1 MDARLLEYY
10 NRELRYMREL
20 GGEFARDFPKI
31 AGRLGLDSFECAD
44 PYVERLLEGFAFL
57 AARVHLK
64 IDGEFPRFSEQ
75 LLGLVCPHYLGPTP
89 SMAVVEFAPDER
101 QGGLKDGFKLPRGTA
116 LRARLPR
123 NDATCEYRTAHD
135 VTLWPIELRAL
146 TITPASGV
154 AEVKFPGKKP
164 AKAALTL
171 RLRTTNG
178 APFARTPIDELSL
191 FFRGTDAI
199 TWRLFEV
206 VLNGAIGLAARDP
219 SLAARDSKDGK
230 WTRIDGATVE
240 PFGTEDSA
248 ALLPVGPRAF
258 QGYRLLH
265 EYFAFPERFL
275 FARLRGLSRGIRECK
290 GNEIELLVA
299 LDRSDPSL
307 EPVVTPSNVSLFS
320 VPAVNLF
327 PKRAD
332 RVQLSDADHEY
343 HLVADRAH
351 PLDYEVHS
359 VTSVMGYAANGDM
372 VSEFSPFY
380 RSRHG
385 ANASAAAA
393 FYTLHRRE
401 RLSSGRQR
409 SQGPRSSYL
418 GSEVFLALVDG
429 RHGPFRPE
437 LRQLAVET
445 LCTNRDLPL
454 LMPVGQS
461 DTDFAMETGAPVKA
475 VRCIAGP
482 STPRPSQAVGET
494 TWRLVSHL
502 SLNYLTLTDV
512 SPEEGAAAMRE
523 LLALYADLG
532 DPASRRQISG
542 VRSSTSRPIV
552 RKLPIDGPPSFVRGV
567 EVTLDCD
574 ESMFEGTGVY
584 VLGLVL
590 SKFLARYA
598 SINSFVETVIRTQ
611 QRGEVARW
619 PLTAGLRPSL

>member
-10 NRELRYMREL
+10 NRELRYLREL

-75 LLGLVCPHYLGPTP
+75 LLGLVCPHYLAPTP
-89 SMAVVEFAPDER
+89 SMTVVELTPDER

-123 NDATCEYRTAHD
+123 NDASCEYRTAHD
-135 VTLWPIELRAL
+135 MTLWPIELKAL
-146 TITPASGV
+146 TLTPASGV
-154 AEVKFPGKKP
+154 PEVKFPGRS
-164 AKAALTL
+164 AKTSLVL

-178 APFARTPIDELSL
+178 APIAATPIDELTL
-191 FFRGTDAI
+191 FFRGSDAV
-199 TWRLFEV
+199 TWRLFELV
-206 VLNGAIGLAARDP
+206 VNGAIGLAARDP
-219 SLAARDSKDGK
+219 KAGS
-230 WTRIDGATVE
+230 WTRLDRARVE
-240 PFGTEDSA
+240 PFGLDDDA
-248 ALLPVGPRAF
+248 ALLPVGARSF

-265 EYFAFPERFL
+265 EYFAFPQRFL
-275 FARLRGLSRGIRECK
+275 FARVRGLSAGIRECK

-299 LDRSDPSL
+299 LDRSEPSL
-307 EPVVTPSNVSLFS
+307 EPVVTPSNLSLFS

-332 RVQLSDADHEY
+332 RIQLTDADHEY

-351 PLDYEVHS
+351 PMDYEVHS
-359 VTSVMGYAANGDM
+359 VTGVTGYAANGDA
-372 VSEFSPFY
+372 VHEFSPFY

-385 ANASAAAA
+385 AGASAAPA
-393 FYTLHRRE
+393 FFTVNRRE
-401 RLSSGRQR
+401 RLTSARQR

-418 GSEVFLALVDG
+418 GSEVFLGLVDG
-429 RHGPFRPE
+429 RHGPFRPD

-461 DTDFAMETGAPVKA
+461 DSDFALETGAPVKS

-482 STPRPSQAVGET
+482 SPPRPSHAVGET

-523 LLALYADLG
+523 LLSLYADLG
-532 DPASRRQISG
+532 DSASRRQISG

-552 RKLPIDGPPSFVRGV
+552 RKLPIEGPPSFVRGV
-567 EVTLDCD
+567 EMTIDCD
-574 ESMFEGTGVY
+574 ESTFEGTGVY

-590 SKFLARYA
+590 ARFLARYV

-619 PLTAGLRPSL
+619 PLTVGRRPTV

>member
-1 MDARLLEYY
+1 VDARLLEYY
-10 NRELRYMREL
+10 NRELRYLREL

-31 AGRLGLDSFECAD
+31 AGRLALDSFECAD

-75 LLGLVCPHYLGPTP
+75 LLNLVCPHYLGPTP
-89 SMAVVEFAPDER
+89 SMAVVEFSTDER
-101 QGGLKDGFKLPRGTA
+101 QGGLKDGFKVPRGTA

-123 NDATCEYRTAHD
+123 GDAICEYRTAHD
-135 VTLWPIELRAL
+135 VTLWPVELKAL
-146 TITPASGV
+146 TVSSTSGV
-154 AEVKFPGKKP
+154 PGVRFPGRPVKSV
-164 AKAALTL
+164 LTL

-178 APFARTPIDELSL
+178 APFAQTPIDELSL
-191 FFRGTDAI
+191 FFRGSDAI
-199 TWRLFEV
+199 TRRLFELV
-206 VLNGAIGLAARDP
+206 AGAAVGVAARDP
-219 SLAARDSKDGK
+219 KSGSWARLE
-230 WTRIDGATVE
+230 RATVE
-240 PFGTEDSA
+240 PFGTDDDA

-275 FARLRGLSRGIRECK
+275 FARLRGLSEGIRECK

-299 LDRSDPSL
+299 LARSDASL
-307 EPVVTPSNVSLFS
+307 EPAVTASNLSLFS
-320 VPAVNLF
+320 TPAVNLF

-332 RVQLSDADHEY
+332 RIQLSDADHEF

-351 PLDYEVHS
+351 PMDYEVHS
-359 VTSVMGYAANGDM
+359 VSGVTGYGANGDA
-372 VSEFSPFY
+372 VQEFSPFY

-385 ANASAAAA
+385 ASAREDPA
-393 FYTLHRRE
+393 FFTVNRRE

-429 RHGPFRPE
+429 HHGPFRPG
-437 LRQLAVET
+437 LRQLAVQT

-461 DTDFAMETGAPVKA
+461 HSDFAMETGAPVRA

-482 STPRPSQAVGET
+482 TPPRPSHAIGET

-512 SPEEGAAAMRE
+512 SPGEGAAALRE
-523 LLALYADLG
+523 LLSLYADLG
-532 DPASRRQISG
+532 DPACRRQISG
-542 VRSSTSRPIV
+542 VLSSASRPIV
-552 RKLPIDGPPSFVRGV
+552 RKLPVEGPPSFVRGI
-567 EVTLDCD
+567 EVIIDCD
-574 ESMFEGTGVY
+574 ESTFEGAGVY

-590 SKFLARYA
+590 SKFLARYV
-598 SINSFVETVIRTQ
+598 SINSFVETAIRTQ

-619 PLTAGLRPSL
+619 PLTVGRRPAV

>member
-1 MDARLLEYY
+1 MLDYY
-10 NRELRYMREL
+10 NRELRYLREL

-31 AGRLGLDSFECAD
+31 AGRLGLDAFECAD

-64 IDGEFPRFSEQ
+64 LDGEFPRFSEQ

-89 SMAVVEFAPDER
+89 SMAVVDFTPDER

-135 VTLWPIELRAL
+135 VTLWPIELKAL
-146 TITPASGV
+146 SVTSTSGV
-154 AEVKFPGKKP
+154 QEVTFPGRSVKSTF
-164 AKAALTL
+164 TL

-178 APFARTPIDELSL
+178 APFARTPIDELML
-191 FFRGTDAI
+191 FFRGADAV
-199 TWRLFEV
+199 TWRLFELV
-206 VLNGAIGLAARDP
+206 VSGAIGLATRDP
-219 SLAARDSKDGK
+219 KSGP
-230 WTRIDGATVE
+230 WTRVDGAKIE
-240 PFGTEDSA
+240 PFGAEDNA
-248 ALLPVGPRAF
+248 ALLPAGPRAF

-275 FARLRGLSRGIRECK
+275 FARMSGLLAGIRECK
-290 GNEIELLVA
+290 GNEVEILVA
-299 LDRSDPSL
+299 LDRADPLL
-307 EPVVTPSNVSLFS
+307 EPVVTASNVSLFS
-320 VPAVNLF
+320 TPAVNLF

-351 PLDYEVHS
+351 PLDYEVHTVSS
-359 VTSVMGYAANGDM
+359 VVGYAANGDA
-372 VSEFSPFY
+372 VQEFSPFY

-385 ANASAAAA
+385 AAAPAIPA
-393 FYTLHRRE
+393 FFTVSRRE
-401 RLSSGRQR
+401 RLSSARQR
-409 SQGPRSSYL
+409 SHGPRSSYL
-418 GSEVFLALVDG
+418 GSEVFLGLVDG
-429 RHGPFRPE
+429 RYGPYRPE

-454 LMPVGQS
+454 LMPVGQG
-461 DTDFAMETGAPVKA
+461 DTDFAMETGAPVRA

-482 STPRPSQAVGET
+482 SSPRPSHAVAET

-502 SLNYLTLTDV
+502 SLNYLTLTDA
-512 SPEEGAAAMRE
+512 SPEEGAAALRE
-523 LLALYADLG
+523 LLSLYADLG
-532 DPASRRQISG
+532 DAGSRRQISG
-542 VRSSTSRPIV
+542 VRSSSTRPIV
-552 RKLPIDGPPSFVRGV
+552 RKLPAEGPPSFVRGV
-567 EVTLDCD
+567 EVTIDCD
-574 ESMFEGTGVY
+574 ESTFEGTSVY

-590 SKFLARYA
+590 ARFMARYV

-619 PLTAGLRPSL
+619 PLTVGRRPAL

>member
-1 MDARLLEYY
+1 MDTRLLEYY
-10 NRELRYMREL
+10 SRELRYLREL
-20 GGEFARDFPKI
+20 GGEFAHDFPKI
-31 AGRLGLDSFECAD
+31 AARLGLDSFECAD

-89 SMAVVEFAPDER
+89 SMAVVEFTPDER

-135 VTLWPIELRAL
+135 VMLWPIEIKAL

-154 AEVKFPGKKP
+154 TEVKFPGRTM
-164 AKAALTL
+164 KAALTL

-178 APFARTPIDELSL
+178 APFARTPIDDLPL
-191 FFRGTDAI
+191 FFRGTDAV
-199 TWRLFEV
+199 TWRLFELV
-206 VLNGAIGLAARDP
+206 VGGAIGVAARDP
-219 SLAARDSKDGK
+219 KSGSWAR
-230 WTRIDGATVE
+230 IEGARVE
-240 PFGTEDSA
+240 PYGTEDDA

-275 FARLRGLSRGIRECK
+275 FAHLRGLSKGIRECM

-299 LDRSDPSL
+299 LDRADSSL
-307 EPVVTPSNVSLFS
+307 EPVVTPSNVSLFAA
-320 VPAVNLF
+320 PAVNLF

-332 RVQLSDADHEY
+332 RIQLSDADSEY
-343 HLVADRAH
+343 HLVPDRAH
-351 PLDYEVHS
+351 PMDYEVHT
-359 VTSVMGYAANGDM
+359 VTSVTGYAANGDA
-372 VSEFSPFY
+372 VHEFSPFY

-385 ANASAAAA
+385 VGATAAPA
-393 FYTLHRRE
+393 FFTVHRRE

-409 SQGPRSSYL
+409 NQGPRSSYL

-429 RHGPFRPE
+429 RHGPFRSS

-454 LMPVGQS
+454 LMPVGQG

-482 STPRPSQAVGET
+482 SSPRPSQAVAET

-512 SPEEGAAAMRE
+512 SPEEGAAALRE
-523 LLALYADLG
+523 LLSLYADLG
-532 DPASRRQISG
+532 DPASRRQITG
-542 VRSSTSRPIV
+542 VRSSSTRPIV
-552 RKLPIDGPPSFVRGV
+552 RKLPIEGPPSFVRGV
-567 EVTLDCD
+567 EVTVDCD
-574 ESMFEGTGVY
+574 ESTFEGTGVY

-590 SKFLARYA
+590 ARFMARYV

-619 PLTAGLRPSL
+619 PLTVGRRPAL

>member
-10 NRELRYMREL
+10 NPELRYLREL

-31 AGRLGLDSFECAD
+31 AGRLGLDAFECAD

-89 SMAVVEFAPDER
+89 SMAVVEFTPDER

-135 VTLWPIELRAL
+135 VTLWPIELKAL
-146 TITPASGV
+146 TITPATGV
-154 AEVKFPGKKP
+154 AEVTVPGKSVKST
-164 AKAALTL
+164 LTL

-178 APFARTPIDELSL
+178 APFERTPVDDLTL

-199 TWRLFEV
+199 TWRFFELV
-206 VLNGAIGLAARDP
+206 VNGSIGLAWRNP
-219 SLAARDSKDGK
+219 KSGP
-230 WTRIDGATVE
+230 WTRIQGAKVE
-240 PFGTEDSA
+240 PFGTEDDA

-275 FARLRGLSRGIRECK
+275 FARLSGLLRGIRQCK
-290 GNEIELLVA
+290 SNEIELLIA

-320 VPAVNLF
+320 TPAVNLF

-332 RVQLSDADHEY
+332 RIQLSDADHEY

-359 VTSVMGYAANGDM
+359 VTGVVGYAANGDA
-372 VSEFSPFY
+372 VNEFSPFY

-385 ANASAAAA
+385 AGASSTTAY
-393 FYTLHRRE
+393 FTVNRRE
-401 RLSSGRQR
+401 RMSSARQR
-409 SQGPRSSYL
+409 SKGPRSSYL
-418 GSEVFLALVDG
+418 GSEVFLSLVDG
-429 RHGPFRPE
+429 RHGPFRPD

-461 DTDFAMETGAPVKA
+461 DTDFAMETGAPVRS

-482 STPRPSQAVGET
+482 STPRPSHAVAET

-502 SLNYLTLTDV
+502 SLNYLTLSDV
-512 SPEEGAAAMRE
+512 SPDEGAAALRE
-523 LLALYADLG
+523 LLSLYADLG
-532 DPASRRQISG
+532 DAGSRRQISG

-552 RKLPIDGPPSFVRGV
+552 RKLPAEGPPSFVRGV
-567 EVTLDCD
+567 EVTIDCD
-574 ESMFEGTGVY
+574 ESTFEGTGVY

-590 SKFLARYA
+590 SRFMARYV

-619 PLTAGLRPSL
+619 PLTVGRRPAI